1 MNTQETTQ
9 SFEGLGIQPKLL
21 ELITSIGYKTPTPI
35 QFKSIPIA
43 ITGSDV
49 MGIAQTGTGKTLAFA
64 IPMIQRLNNTDK
76 IGLVIAPTRELALQI
91 DETFQKLG
99 RSVGLRTTVLIGG
112 ASMYKQTSELR
123 NRPRIVICTP
133 GRAMDHLRQRTMRLE
148 NVGILVLDEADRMLD
163 MGFEPQIKEILKT
176 VPKERQ
182 TMLFSATMP
191 AEIVKIATT
200 YMKAP
205 VRVEI
210 AKAGT
215 TAEKIIQE
223 AFIVKGSDKTRLLE
237 KLLGEYKG
245 TVLVFSRTKHGAKRI
260 ARNVRTMGHASAEIH
275 SNCSLAQRRFALE
288 GFKTGK
294 FRVLIATDIAARG
307 IDVSDIEVVIN
318 YDLPDH
324 TEDYTHRIGRTAR
337 AGKSGR
343 AISFVAP
350 DERSEIRN
358 IERLTRTML
367 TLKNLPELP
376 PHRAEAHVKNEDV
389 VSHAPSTYGR
399 RSFPDRR
406 GTSSSD
412 YKQPHQR
419 STTPR
424 PPSRGGYQGS
434 KPAFRSGGAPRPAKP
449 SGEDFYPKSDRQPA
463 ARPER
468 SEDRSHSTKRRPP
481 SSAKPF
487 YSENTGTKRQKGK
500 LRGW

>member
-1 MNTQETTQ
+1 MNTPETTQ
-9 SFEGLGIQPKLL
+9 SFEGLGIHSKLL
-21 ELITSIGYKTPTPI
+21 ELITKIGYKTPTPI

-64 IPMIQRLNNTDK
+64 LPMIQRLNNTEK

-91 DETFQKLG
+91 DETFQKIG
-99 RSVGLRTTVLIGG
+99 RSIGLRTTVLIGG
-112 ASMYKQTSELR
+112 ASMFKQNSELR
-123 NRPRIVICTP
+123 NRPRIVVCTP
-133 GRAMDHLRQRTMRLE
+133 GRAMDHLRQRTLRLD

-163 MGFEPQIKEILKT
+163 MGFEPQIKEILKS

-191 AEIVKIATT
+191 SEIVKIANT

-215 TAEKIIQE
+215 TAEKVIQE

-237 KLLGEYKG
+237 KLLLEYKG
-245 TVLVFSRTKHGAKRI
+245 TILVFSRTKHGAKRI
-260 ARNVRTMGHASAEIH
+260 ARNIRTMGHASAEIH
-275 SNCSLAQRRFALE
+275 SNCSLAQRRMALE
-288 GFKTGK
+288 GFKSGK
-294 FRVLIATDIAARG
+294 FRVLVATDIAARG

-350 DERSEIRN
+350 DERGEIRN

-376 PHRAEAHVKNEDV
+376 PHRAESTARNEET
-389 VSHAPSTYGR
+389 SSREPSPYGR
-399 RSFPDRR
+399 RNGAHPAR
-406 GTSSSD
+406 GARTS
-412 YKQPHQR
+412 YGKPPH
-419 STTPR
+419 
-424 PPSRGGYQGS
+424 
-434 KPAFRSGGAPRPAKP
+434 RSGAFTPKPR
-449 SGEDFYPKSDRQPA
+449 SEDFYPKSDRQTSP
-463 ARPER
+463 RPDA
-468 SEDRSHSTKRRPP
+468 SSGGYAKRRSAP
-481 SSAKPF
+481 SSGKPF
-487 YSENTGTKRQKGK
+487 YSSNTGTKRVKGK